1 MVVRIRLTRTRPTE
15 GTRRKNARAARLAAI
30 VLTLVAICLASFGAW
45 RVAEDLGWGG
55 TFVISRGL
63 FSHWQ
68 VWIAGAVLAQW
79 GALKLLGYAKTT
91 SPETEEGL
99 EPSVT

>member
-1 MVVRIRLTRTRPTE
+1 MVVRIRLTRTRATE
-15 GTRRKNARAARLAAI
+15 GTRRKNARTARLAAI

-45 RVAEDLGWGG
+45 RIAEDLGWGG
-55 TFVISRGL
+55 AFVISQGL

-68 VWIAGAVLAQW
+68 VWIAGAVFAQW
-79 GALKLLGYAKTT
+79 GAWKLLAYAKST
-91 SPETEEGL
+91 SPENEENL